1 MNITGQGV
9 AVALAVVVALAA
21 LFFGPAI
28 FTPFK
33 TASATNPTTMTA
45 SADANSEATSST
57 PLPTTL
63 QVSDI
68 SAGTGVAAAAGD
80 TITVE
85 YVGALPDGTVFDAS
99 KSHGDGTFTF
109 VLGAGK
115 VIPGW
120 DQGLVGM
127 KEGGVRALIIPPDM
141 AYGAQVVGSIPANS
155 TLIFQVK
162 LDKVQKEGAQ

>member
-1 MNITGQGV
+1 MTITGKGV
-9 AVALAVVVALAA
+9 AVALAVIIALAA

-28 FTPFK
+28 FMPFQ
-33 TASATNPTTMTA
+33 SAQTTNPATM
-45 SADANSEATSST
+45 SANDNSEATTS
-57 PLPTTL
+57 LPTSL

-68 SAGTGVAAAAGD
+68 SEGTGAIAAAGD
-80 TITVE
+80 TVTVE

-99 KSHGDGTFTF
+99 KNHGDGTFTF

-127 KEGGVRALIIPPDM
+127 KEGGVRGLVIPPDM
-141 AYGAQVVGSIPANS
+141 AYGAQAVGSIPANS

-162 LDKVQKEGAQ
+162 LDNVQKGAAQ

>member
-1 MNITGQGV
+1 MNITGTGI
-9 AVALAVVVALAA
+9 AVALAVVIALAA

-33 TASATNPTTMTA
+33 SAATTNPTTMTA
-45 SADANSEATSST
+45 PADSNSEASTS
-57 PLPTTL
+57 LPTTL

-68 SAGTGVAAAAGD
+68 SVGTGAVAAAGD
-80 TITVE
+80 TVTVE

-99 KSHGDGTFTF
+99 KNHGDGTFKFT
-109 VLGAGK
+109 LGEGR
-115 VIPGW
+115 VIQGW

-127 KEGGVRALIIPPDM
+127 KEGGVRALVIPPDM
-141 AYGAQVVGSIPANS
+141 GYGAQVMGSIPANS

-162 LDKVQKEGAQ
+162 LDKVQKAQ